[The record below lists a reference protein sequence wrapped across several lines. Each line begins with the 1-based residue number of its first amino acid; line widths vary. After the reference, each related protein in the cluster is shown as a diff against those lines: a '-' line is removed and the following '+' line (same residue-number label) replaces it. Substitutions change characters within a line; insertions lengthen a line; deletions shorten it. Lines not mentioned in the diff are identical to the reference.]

1 VRRAA
6 PGALALLVCAS
17 LPRVA
22 RADELKLKLALE
34 AGTEL
39 DSNPKRETESYA
51 PVPAAVG
58 RGGIR
63 FSLGWRP
70 ASRRTLQLS
79 AVAAAKKFV
88 GGSHA
93 DDEDV
98 AVLTGDLRYDQRAAS
113 APLVL
118 GARLAYYDAIER
130 GNPVADGPDHDF
142 RTGDA
147 ALSLTLVG
155 ENAQHVGLVAGVR
168 AFQYKPA
175 ARYDFVGEHAQLEW
189 RKTFEPAEDADA
201 PSWELGAW
209 YGLARR
215 GYDDDARA
223 DVCAPA
229 PQVPPECLV
238 RMPGVAR
245 VDLAHNAGAEVVYTG
260 ERIYAARYEATVSL
274 SNSFG
279 ESLVRHRLELSA
291 TSETYFSIFVTARA
305 VVQVNRF
312 FDPVLLTFDIGKLTI
327 EDENRNSIN
336 LHATRDLG
344 THWSVEARY
353 AFYSNEFATQALVFR
368 RQTAYLGLVWRL

>member
-1 VRRAA
+1 MLRVA
-6 PGALALLVCAS
+6 PGALALLVCMA
-17 LPRVA
+17 LPLGA

-39 DSNPKRETESYA
+39 DSNPKRETENYA
-51 PVPAAVG
+51 RVPAAVG

-70 ASRRTLQLS
+70 APRRTLQVS

-88 GGSHA
+88 GGDHPE
-93 DDEDV
+93 DEDV
-98 AVLTGDLRYDQRAAS
+98 AVLTGDLRYDARAAH
-113 APLVL
+113 APLVV
-118 GARLAYYDAIER
+118 GARLTYYDAIER
-130 GNPVADGPDHDF
+130 TNPIADGPDHDF

-147 ALSLTLVG
+147 ALSLTLLG
-155 ENAQHVGLVAGVR
+155 ESTQKASLVAGVR

-175 ARYDFVGEHAQLEW
+175 ERYDFVGEHAQLEW
-189 RKTFEPAEDADA
+189 RRTFEPAEDSDA
-201 PSWELGAW
+201 PTWELGAW

-215 GYDDDARA
+215 AYDDEAHA
-223 DVCAPA
+223 NTCAPA
-229 PQVPPECLV
+229 PEVKLECLV

-245 VDLAHNAGAEVVYTG
+245 VDLAHTAGAELVYTG
-260 ERIYAARYEATVSL
+260 EQIYSARYEATVSL

-291 TSETYFSIFVTARA
+291 TVETVAAIFVTARA
-305 VVQVNRF
+305 VVQLNLIP
-312 FDPVLLTFDIGKLTI
+312 DPVLLTYNIPALTI

-344 THWSVEARY
+344 AHWAVEARY
-353 AFYSNEFATQALVFR
+353 AFYANEFATQALVFR
-368 RQTAYLGLVWRL
+368 RQVAYLGLVWRL

>member
-1 VRRAA
+1 
-6 PGALALLVCAS
+6 
-17 LPRVA
+17 
-22 RADELKLKLALE
+22 
-34 AGTEL
+34 
-39 DSNPKRETESYA
+39 
-51 PVPAAVG
+51 
-58 RGGIR
+58 
-63 FSLGWRP
+63 
-70 ASRRTLQLS
+70 LQVS
-79 AVAAAKKFV
+79 AVAAAKKFI
-88 GGSHA
+88 GPDHA

-98 AVLTGDLRYDQRAAS
+98 AVLTGDVRYDVRAAS

-130 GNPVADGPDHDF
+130 GNPAEDGPDHDF

-147 ALSLTLVG
+147 ALSLTLLG
-155 ENAQHVGLVAGVR
+155 ESTQHATLVAGMR

-189 RKTFEPAEDADA
+189 RKTFEPAEDSDE
-201 PSWELGAW
+201 PTWDVGAW

-215 GYDDDARA
+215 AYDDDARA

-229 PQVPPECLV
+229 PVVDIVECLV

-245 VDLAHNAGAEVVYTG
+245 VDLAHNAGAELVYTG
-260 ERIYAARYEATVSL
+260 ERIYSARYEATVSL
-274 SNSFG
+274 SNSYG

-291 TSETYFSIFVTARA
+291 TSETFFSVFVTARA
-305 VVQVNRF
+305 VVQVNQF

-344 THWSVEARY
+344 AHWAVEARY
-353 AFYSNEFATQALVFR
+353 AFYSNEFATQALTFR